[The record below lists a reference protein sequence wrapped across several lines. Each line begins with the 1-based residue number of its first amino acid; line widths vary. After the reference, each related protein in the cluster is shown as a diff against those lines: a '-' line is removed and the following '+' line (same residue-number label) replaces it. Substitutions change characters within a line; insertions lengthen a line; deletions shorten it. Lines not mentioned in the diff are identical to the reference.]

1 MYVTRIEATGHI
13 VRGAPGDTHRDLA
26 TVRSYL
32 TGRTLTKEAIR
43 TAIDVPCSTW
53 YGLLEKGTLITADN
67 LRTAAADLSINRR
80 SRDPLPTHRTR
91 RGQLPDRAHRW
102 PPFVPR
108 PGQEWRDDDSGEA
121 GGGFQM
127 TAAP

>member
-80 SRDPLPTHRTR
+80 SVTRYRPIEPEEVSPRTEHIAGR
-91 RGQLPDRAHRW
+91 HSSHAPARSGVMTIPAKRAEVSR
-102 PPFVPR
+102 
-108 PGQEWRDDDSGEA
+108 
-121 GGGFQM
+121 
-127 TAAP
+127 

>member
-1 MYVTRIEATGHI
+1 VAHPATPTEI
-13 VRGAPGDTHRDLA
+13 SPPSLISD
-26 TVRSYL
+26 
-32 TGRTLTKEAIR
+32 LTKEAIR
-43 TAIDVPCSTW
+43 TAIDVTWSTQ

-67 LRTAAADLSINRR
+67 QRTSAADLSINRR
-80 SRDPLPTHRTR
+80 SRDPLLAHRTR
-91 RGQLPDRAHRW
+91 RGHLPGRPHRW

-108 PGQEWRDDDSGEA
+108 PGQKWRDDDSGEA